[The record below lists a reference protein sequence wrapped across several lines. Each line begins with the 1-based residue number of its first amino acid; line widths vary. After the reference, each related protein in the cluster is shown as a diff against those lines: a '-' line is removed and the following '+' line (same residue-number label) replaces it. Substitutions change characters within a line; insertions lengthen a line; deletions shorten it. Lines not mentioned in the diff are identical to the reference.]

1 MMITSFSTSSYAIHA
16 DAFKTSIYIANK
28 FENAINT
35 TIIRFY
41 RDLPLPL
48 WIWQIT
54 GQWHENIPYGK
65 PL

>member
-16 DAFKTSIYIANK
+16 DAFKTSMYIAYQ

-41 RDLPLPL
+41 TTFTTTTMD
-48 WIWQIT
+48 T
-54 GQWHENIPYGK
+54 ADY
-65 PL
+65 